1 MERKN
6 RIFKSFSIALIAIM
20 MLTAMMPS
28 WAYGETAGSGAAVQT
43 AEQQAAQSTAS
54 APVIKNDISE
64 QKASYAVGDTAKA
77 LTVTASSDDGG
88 ELSYQWQKSADNEE
102 FADIDDADGAE
113 YVPPTDKAGLSYY
126 RVIVTSVVGKGTASE
141 VSAAATSPAAAVTVK
156 DSRRSHVVCRAGQ

>member
-6 RIFKSFSIALIAIM
+6 RIFKSFSTALIAIM
-20 MLTAMMPS
+20 MFTAMMPS

-88 ELSYQWQKSADNEE
+88 ELSYQWQ
-102 FADIDDADGAE
+102 
-113 YVPPTDKAGLSYY
+113 
-126 RVIVTSVVGKGTASE
+126 
-141 VSAAATSPAAAVTVK
+141 
-156 DSRRSHVVCRAGQ
+156 

>member
-6 RIFKSFSIALIAIM
+6 RIFKSFSTALIAIM
-20 MLTAMMPS
+20 MFTAMMPS

-113 YVPPTDKAGLSYY
+113 YVPPTDKAGFS
-126 RVIVTSVVGKGTASE
+126 
-141 VSAAATSPAAAVTVK
+141 
-156 DSRRSHVVCRAGQ
+156 

>member
-6 RIFKSFSIALIAIM
+6 RIFKSFSTALIAIM
-20 MLTAMMPS
+20 MFTAMMPS

-43 AEQQAAQSTAS
+43 AEQQAAQPTAS

-88 ELSYQWQKSADNEE
+88 ELSSLLLSERALLRKSQRQRQ
-102 FADIDDADGAE
+102 
-113 YVPPTDKAGLSYY
+113 VQQLLS
-126 RVIVTSVVGKGTASE
+126 
-141 VSAAATSPAAAVTVK
+141 
-156 DSRRSHVVCRAGQ
+156 Q